1 MLLINKYKSETVKI
15 LEGIKRGYYLSNILE
30 KGLNVWLG
38 FMFVSAVC
46 FYPLSLVSFGGVFCS
61 GDISLWILFIQSLP
75 IIGNMDIS
83 IQSSE
88 KTESESRRKKILY
101 RKKSTLS
108 VFLLCLISTVVA
120 TIFYIQPTLFI
131 QESFTEIAESIEKN
145 N

>member
-1 MLLINKYKSETVKI
+1 
-15 LEGIKRGYYLSNILE
+15 
-30 KGLNVWLG
+30 
-38 FMFVSAVC
+38 
-46 FYPLSLVSFGGVFCS
+46 
-61 GDISLWILFIQSLP
+61 
-75 IIGNMDIS
+75 MDIS